1 MKAKHALTTDRIG
14 RLLFGLSHFTFHLYY
29 VKGKDMILCDF
40 LSRVAADGGD
50 PMDLV
55 PVAFNTFTILKE
67 RYSHMAEFKTMM
79 AELKIMT
86 RVQRAAAGIAAPTP
100 VHGANKGV
108 DPGLKPEKQLAGSS
122 PRSQAPI
129 QTRGLDDV
137 TSNSQTPMLTS
148 PGPDPAGNPRN
159 RSQNENSSAP
169 IIDQNL
175 VQGTRVL

>member
-1 MKAKHALTTDRIG
+1 
-14 RLLFGLSHFTFHLYY
+14 
-29 VKGKDMILCDF
+29 
-40 LSRVAADGGD
+40 
-50 PMDLV
+50 
-55 PVAFNTFTILKE
+55 
-67 RYSHMAEFKTMM
+67 MM

-86 RVQRAAAGIAAPTP
+86 RVQRAAAGIAAPPP

-108 DPGLKPEKQLAGSS
+108 DPSLKPEKQAAGSS

-159 RSQNENSSAP
+159 RSQN
-169 IIDQNL
+169 
-175 VQGTRVL
+175 